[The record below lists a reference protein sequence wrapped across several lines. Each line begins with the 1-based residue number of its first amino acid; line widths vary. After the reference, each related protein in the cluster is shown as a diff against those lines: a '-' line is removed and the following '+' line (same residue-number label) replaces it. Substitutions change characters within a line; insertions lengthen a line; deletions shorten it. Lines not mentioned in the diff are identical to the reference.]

1 MKRLF
6 TATALFTAL
15 LAIPFSA
22 HAQSIPFDLEIGY
35 RWLDLKGNEDMYR
48 TQINERSGVLI
59 RSFTLAT
66 SDFNGDTSLV
76 DRFRVDVSDLGTGP
90 ASSIRLEA
98 NRTNT
103 YRLRLGYRTT
113 NAFSALP
120 AFANPLLDQGIVPG
134 QHTYERKR
142 TLFDLDLE
150 LMPDHA
156 IVPFVGFTWNDNHGP
171 GQTTYHLGQDEF
183 RLIQNLKEHDR
194 ELRAGASFQFGAV
207 QGSLTE
213 GWRNFRGNNELA
225 LAPGAGSGNNS
236 IPILGQPISADSISR
251 TDTTHVKTPFTN
263 FYITGQALQRLRLIG
278 NYTRFAADSKG
289 AESEA
294 DTGSF
299 VSFAISRFFNGL
311 NESASSSAKNTTW
324 RGGGRAEVSLAPNV
338 DFIAGAQ
345 REHREL
351 DGAAIIDTV
360 FLQTLT
366 FSGFDRRDIE
376 TILQASSSINRNEDV
391 LNAAIS
397 ARALG
402 PFALRGEY
410 RETKQDVNVSPD
422 LSEIV
427 VPGSQGGDFNRRV
440 HTLDLS
446 GTFTQS
452 GLMLGAAYRKD
463 SADHPIFRT
472 DFLDRNRF
480 RIRGSWTSPK
490 NIVRAG
496 FTAERTNQ
504 SNDVP
509 TTGFD
514 ARMRQ
519 YSSDLEVAPVAWLHL
534 RGSVS
539 QFRADSNISFRHPEN
554 FAIDQSIQKENG
566 RAHEGGLSFLRGPFS
581 LDGSLG
587 KFSNGGTTP
596 FDIDRYSL
604 RLTYDFKSKTG
615 VAAEWNRDK
624 YDEATPSF
632 GNFEATRYGLYFRWH
647 P

>member
-1 MKRLF
+1 MKRIF
-6 TATALFTAL
+6 TATALFAAL
-15 LAIPFSA
+15 LAIPVPA
-22 HAQSIPFDLEIGY
+22 HAQFIPFDLEIGY

-66 SDFNGDTSLV
+66 SDFNGDTTLV
-76 DRFRVDVSDLGTGP
+76 DRFRIDVSDLGTGP

-98 NRTNT
+98 NRTNA

-183 RLIQNLKEHDR
+183 RLLQNLKEHDR

-213 GWRNFRGNNELA
+213 GWRNFRGDDELT

-278 NYTRFAADSKG
+278 NYTRFAADSNG
-289 AESEA
+289 AGTEA
-294 DTGSF
+294 DAGSF

-311 NESASSSAKNTTW
+311 NENASSSAKNTTW

-366 FSGFDRRDIE
+366 FSGFDKRDIE
-376 TILQASSSINRNEDV
+376 SILQASGSINRNEDV

-410 RETKQDVNVSPD
+410 REAKQDVNVSPD

-452 GLMLGAAYRKD
+452 GLMLGVAYRKD
-463 SADHPIFRT
+463 NADHPIFRT

-519 YSSDLEVAPVAWLHL
+519 YSSDLEIAPVTWLHL

-539 QFRADSNISFRHPEN
+539 QFRADSNISFIHPES
-554 FAIDQSIQKENG
+554 FSIDQSIQKENG

-615 VAAEWNRDK
+615 IAAEWNRDK